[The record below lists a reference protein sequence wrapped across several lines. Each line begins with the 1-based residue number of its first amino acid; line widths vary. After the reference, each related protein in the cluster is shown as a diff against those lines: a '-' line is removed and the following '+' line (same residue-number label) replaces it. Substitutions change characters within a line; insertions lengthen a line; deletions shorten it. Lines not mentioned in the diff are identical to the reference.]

1 MGGVHFFEAGHK
13 FTNFFGLHQ
22 GGHLFVVGTYLRW
35 ALIRGGYLFEVGTY
49 SHWVHI

>member
-22 GGHLFVVGTYLRW
+22 GGHLFAVGTYLRW
-35 ALIRGGYLFEVGTY
+35 DTY
-49 SHWVHI
+49 SRWVLI